1 MTGHRR
7 RGRLI
12 AIEGIDGSGKST
24 LARALATRL
33 RREGWAVVVRR
44 EPADPRLGALAQAT
58 GAVDPWTG
66 GVYFTLDRQI
76 ALPELERALAR
87 SDVVVSDRSFYST
100 LAYQGSA
107 LPSAQRRRLERLQRA
122 VTVAPDR
129 VVLVDV
135 KASVAVTRLGR
146 RSGGRGPLE
155 RRRTLERVARAYR
168 ILARQ
173 HGWTVVDG
181 TLPRR
186 ALVDAVVRALRL
198 PPGPPRR
205 QRSART

>member
-33 RREGWAVVVRR
+33 RREGWAVTVRR
-44 EPADPRLGALAQAT
+44 EPADRGLGALAQAT

-66 GVYFTLDRQI
+66 GVYFTLDRQL
-76 ALPELERALAR
+76 ARPELERALAR

-205 QRSART
+205 PRSART